1 MSAKCVLSIIC
12 LEKGLRMS
20 FLYYAGVQLKEELFV
35 FARST
40 VFVAVIMQYFNSL

>member
-40 VFVAVIMQYFNSL
+40 VFVVIMQYFNSL